1 MCLTHILAY
10 YQYVLLSDHQVLCA
24 AHCAGVSPFVS
35 LGLSKHLMGS
45 NEADEFEKIEHIPVA
60 EYVIH
65 PNYNSATSD
74 HDFMMI
80 RLEWASQL
88 YGADDI
94 VSLDTP
100 TDALDLDDGAAHE
113 LIVMGFGTTSSGG
126 TSPNTL
132 QEVTVD
138 YIPNESCGSY
148 TPNLIK
154 DSMLCAGRA
163 GKDSCQ
169 VRCVEEKTCVHMIL
183 C

>member
-1 MCLTHILAY
+1 M
-10 YQYVLLSDHQVLCA
+10 DED
-24 AHCAGVSPFVS
+24 
-35 LGLSKHLMGS
+35 
-45 NEADEFEKIEHIPVA
+45 EADEFEKIEHIPVA
-60 EYVIH
+60 EYVKH
-65 PNYNSATSD
+65 PNYNSATLD
-74 HDFMMI
+74 NDFMMI

-100 TDALDLDDGAAHE
+100 TDTLDLDDGATHE

-126 TSPNTL
+126 LTPNTL

-138 YIPNESCGSY
+138 YIPKNVSCGDYS
-148 TPNLIK
+148 PNWIT
-154 DSMLCAGRA
+154 DNMLCAGRA

-169 VRCVEEKTCVHMIL
+169 VRCVEEEPCVHMIL

>member
-1 MCLTHILAY
+1 M
-10 YQYVLLSDHQVLCA
+10 
-24 AHCAGVSPFVS
+24 
-35 LGLSKHLMGS
+35 GL

-60 EYVIH
+60 EYVTH
-65 PNYNSATSD
+65 PNYNSRTYEN
-74 HDFMMI
+74 DFMMI
-80 RLEWASQL
+80 RLEWASQI
-88 YGADDI
+88 YGADDF

-126 TSPNTL
+126 SSPNSL

-138 YIPNESCGSY
+138 YIPNDSCGSY
-148 TPNLIK
+148 SPTSIK

-169 VRCVEEKTCVHMIL
+169 VRCVEEKPCVHMIL